1 MIKKIPLQLVTIV
14 LFALLQVEC
23 QNPSPVY
30 DFIILN
36 GTVYNGS
43 LSAPK
48 NVDIGIKDGQIVK
61 LGDLKE
67 VNALKIIHANELMV
81 APGFIDTHTH
91 LDPFDNL
98 LNLSDA
104 RSQIQQGVTTSI
116 GGPDGR
122 GVPLQFTMQ
131 KFLDSLENVGIGINM
146 GFMTGH
152 NKIRKKVMGM
162 EDRKP
167 TIEEMDRMVNMV
179 DQAMEEGAFG
189 LSTGLKYLPGA
200 FAKINEVILLSK
212 AAASKG
218 GVYSTHLRD
227 EGINIIPAIEE
238 TIEISKQ
245 ADIPVIL
252 THHKVIGKPM
262 WGKSKITLSR
272 IDQAKKNGVKII
284 LDQYPY
290 NASHTGLSVLIPA
303 WARAG
308 GQEKFIER
316 LSDPVLYQ
324 KIKSEIIFNILNDR
338 GGEDLRRIQ
347 FARVPWQPTLEGK
360 TLHDWIV
367 EEGAIP
373 SIENGA
379 EYVIKGQKNGG
390 ASCIYHAMEEKDV
403 EQIMQHHLTM
413 IASDGRLSTPGVGH
427 PHPRAYGTFPR
438 VLGKYV
444 REKKLLS
451 LEEAIYKM
459 TAFPAKTYGLKNRGE
474 IKEGMKADIVI
485 FDAHTINDKATFIN
499 PHQYPVGISYVF
511 INGHLALDKG
521 TFLET
526 KNGQVLR
533 KNKNH

>member
-1 MIKKIPLQLVTIV
+1 MHFQFVILIAFV
-14 LFALLQVEC
+14 LLHLGC
-23 QNPSPVY
+23 KNNSIVY
-30 DFIILN
+30 DLVIIN
-36 GTVYNGS
+36 GTVYDGT
-43 LSAPK
+43 LSSPK
-48 NVDIGIKDGQIVK
+48 NFDIGIKDGQIVK
-61 LGDLKE
+61 LGNLNEAKTLKTID
-67 VNALKIIHANELMV
+67 ADQLIV

-122 GVPLQFTMQ
+122 GVPLQFSMQ
-131 KFLDSLENVGIGINM
+131 QFLDSLENVGVGINM

-162 EDRKP
+162 TDRAP
-167 TIEEMDRMVNMV
+167 TPEEMDRMVNMV

-200 FAKINEVILLSK
+200 FAKIDEVILLSK
-212 AAASKG
+212 AAANKG
-218 GVYSTHLRD
+218 GIYSTHLRD
-227 EGINIIPAIEE
+227 EGIEIMEAIEE

-245 ADIPVIL
+245 ANIPVIL

-262 WGKSKITLSR
+262 WGKSQMTLAR
-272 IDQAKKNGVKII
+272 VDKAQKNMVKII

-290 NASHTGLSVLIPA
+290 NASHTGLSILIPA

-308 GQEKFIER
+308 GQKKFIER
-316 LSDPVLYQ
+316 LSDPTLYQ

-347 FARVPWQPTLEGK
+347 FARVPWKPSLEGK

-367 EEGAIP
+367 EEGGVP

-379 EYVIKGQKNGG
+379 EYVIEGQKNGG

-403 EQIMQHHLTM
+403 EQIMQHPLTM
-413 IASDGRLSTPGVGH
+413 IASDGRLSTPGEGH

-459 TAFPAKTYGLKNRGE
+459 TAFPAQTYGLKNRGQ
-474 IKEGMKADIVI
+474 IKQGMKADIVI
-485 FDAHTINDKATFIN
+485 FDAQKINDKATFID

-511 INGHLALDKG
+511 VNGQLVIDQGKYLKQ
-521 TFLET
+521 
-526 KNGQVLR
+526 KYGQVLR
-533 KNKNH
+533 KNKL

>member
-1 MIKKIPLQLVTIV
+1 MIKKFRLQFVSIL
-14 LFALLQVEC
+14 LFALLHVGC

-30 DFIILN
+30 DFLILN
-36 GTVYNGS
+36 GTVYDGS
-43 LSAPK
+43 LSAPE
-48 NVDIGIKDGQIVK
+48 NVDIGIKDGKIVK
-61 LGDLKE
+61 LGNLKGDK
-67 VNALKIIHANELMV
+67 ALEIIHADELIV

-98 LNLSDA
+98 LKLSDA
-104 RSQIQQGVTTSI
+104 QSQIQQGVTTSI

-122 GVPLQFTMQ
+122 GVPLEFTMR

-162 EDRKP
+162 EDRSP
-167 TIEEMDRMVNMV
+167 TVEEMDRMVSMV
-179 DQAMEEGAFG
+179 DQAMKEGAFG

-200 FAKINEVILLSK
+200 FAKIDEVILLSK
-212 AAASKG
+212 VAASNG
-218 GVYSTHLRD
+218 GIYSTHLRD
-227 EGINIIPAIEE
+227 EGINIMPAIEE
-238 TIEISKQ
+238 TIEISKR
-245 ADIPVIL
+245 ANIPVII

-262 WGKSKITLSR
+262 WGKSKMTLAR
-272 IDQAKKNGVKII
+272 IDQAQKNDVKII

-316 LSDPVLYQ
+316 LSDPIVYQ

-403 EQIMQHHLTM
+403 EKIMQHHLTM
-413 IASDGRLSTPGVGH
+413 IASDGRLSSPGIGH

-438 VLGKYV
+438 VLGQYV
-444 REKKLLS
+444 RERKIIS
-451 LEEAIYKM
+451 LEKAIYKM
-459 TAFPAKTYGLKNRGE
+459 TAFPAKTYGLKHRGE

-485 FDAHTINDKATFIN
+485 FDELKINDKATFIN

-521 TFLET
+521 AFLGT
-526 KNGQVLR
+526 KNGEVLR
-533 KNKNH
+533 KHKL